1 MNKYKANLLT
11 TLHDEFYA
19 ENTIN
24 NPFQISN
31 RKKNSAAIVALDV
44 FVLSLSLSFIII
56 KHKLFLIYVRVFFLE
71 FHFLYA
77 AYISIV

>member
-11 TLHDEFYA
+11 LHDEVYA

-31 RKKNSAAIVALDV
+31 RKNSAAIVALDV
-44 FVLSLSLSFIII
+44 FVLSLSHLLLLSINYF
-56 KHKLFLIYVRVFFLE
+56 
-71 FHFLYA
+71 
-77 AYISIV
+77 

>member
-1 MNKYKANLLT
+1 MNKYKANLL

-31 RKKNSAAIVALDV
+31 RKKNSAAIVVLDV
-44 FVLSLSLSFIII
+44 FVLSLSHLLLLSINYF
-56 KHKLFLIYVRVFFLE
+56 
-71 FHFLYA
+71 
-77 AYISIV
+77 